1 MKKKKTR
8 INWHTGFVSAMKL
21 DLIENE
27 DDLQY
32 SPEYYLTGKHQRIDL
47 LIIKNEG
54 SAVIRNPIGAGFSR
68 YNICEYKSPGDSL
81 TYGDFFKILAYTG
94 LYLDERERHGDYK
107 ISDYTMTFVRESHP
121 YKLFKRLEGDGI
133 SVTMTDVGIYRTE
146 NKLPFATQIVVTSEI
161 SDEDCPW
168 LRCLTKHGTRQN
180 LDNIVNKTPALGK
193 DNKSEADTVMDIFT
207 SANKTLVKHEKEV
220 DQKMCQAVN
229 ELFADEI
236 KLKDA
241 IIADKD
247 ALIANQT
254 SLLADKD
261 SLLADK
267 DAIIAKLQAE
277 LEQYT
282 NNVFKQQNN

>member
-1 MKKKKTR
+1 MKKKTR
-8 INWHTGFVSAMKL
+8 INWHAGFVSAMKL

-107 ISDYTMTFVRESHP
+107 ISDYTTTFV
-121 YKLFKRLEGDGI
+121 K
-133 SVTMTDVGIYRTE
+133 
-146 NKLPFATQIVVTSEI
+146 
-161 SDEDCPW
+161 
-168 LRCLTKHGTRQN
+168 
-180 LDNIVNKTPALGK
+180 
-193 DNKSEADTVMDIFT
+193 
-207 SANKTLVKHEKEV
+207 KEV

-267 DAIIAKLQAE
+267 DSLLADKDAIIAKLQAE

>member
-1 MKKKKTR
+1 MALTMVHLLVADLWAR
-8 INWHTGFVSAMKL
+8 RHPEYL
-21 DLIENE
+21 D
-27 DDLQY
+27 

-107 ISDYTMTFVRESHP
+107 ISDYTTTFV
-121 YKLFKRLEGDGI
+121 K
-133 SVTMTDVGIYRTE
+133 
-146 NKLPFATQIVVTSEI
+146 
-161 SDEDCPW
+161 
-168 LRCLTKHGTRQN
+168 
-180 LDNIVNKTPALGK
+180 
-193 DNKSEADTVMDIFT
+193 
-207 SANKTLVKHEKEV
+207 KEV

-267 DAIIAKLQAE
+267 DSLLADKDAIIAKLQAE

>member
-1 MKKKKTR
+1 MKKKTR
-8 INWHTGFVSAMKL
+8 INWHAGFVSAIKL
-21 DLIENE
+21 
-27 DDLQY
+27 
-32 SPEYYLTGKHQRIDL
+32 DL

-107 ISDYTMTFVRESHP
+107 ISDYTMTFV
-121 YKLFKRLEGDGI
+121 K
-133 SVTMTDVGIYRTE
+133 
-146 NKLPFATQIVVTSEI
+146 
-161 SDEDCPW
+161 
-168 LRCLTKHGTRQN
+168 
-180 LDNIVNKTPALGK
+180 
-193 DNKSEADTVMDIFT
+193 
-207 SANKTLVKHEKEV
+207 KEV

-261 SLLADK
+261 
-267 DAIIAKLQAE
+267 AIIAKLQAE
-277 LEQYT
+277 VEQYT